1 MFFLWTSVLLCG
13 KCLCC
18 KGGAEMARISIEE
31 LYRGE
36 GGGAKYG
43 VGGIM
48 GPLCR
53 KS

>member
-1 MFFLWTSVLLCG
+1 
-13 KCLCC
+13 
-18 KGGAEMARISIEE
+18 MARINIEE

-43 VGGIM
+43 VGGIT

>member
-1 MFFLWTSVLLCG
+1 
-13 KCLCC
+13 
-18 KGGAEMARISIEE
+18 MARISIEE

-48 GPLCR
+48 GAVMQEIFSHGGS
-53 KS
+53 KGV

>member
-1 MFFLWTSVLLCG
+1 
-13 KCLCC
+13 
-18 KGGAEMARISIEE
+18 MARINIEE

-36 GGGAKYG
+36 GCGAKYG

>member
-1 MFFLWTSVLLCG
+1 
-13 KCLCC
+13 
-18 KGGAEMARISIEE
+18 MARISIEE

-48 GPLCR
+48 GAVMQEIMMMKR
-53 KS
+53 IVTYYF